1 MDDRY
6 DAETHPVQKDMK
18 TNRRS
23 RWLTIVLCLTG
34 VALIAGL
41 MIWGF
46 LNKAKP
52 IAPEKLVRVERGD
65 IARSVVAIGHIEA
78 LSKMQL
84 KSKANGII
92 QALLADVGDKVKEG
106 QILAELDKDNPQA
119 QVREANAT
127 VEAEEANLQMAV
139 AGEARA
145 RIEAANPE
153 LDFALREF
161 QRVEKLFDQGIA
173 SSQAL
178 DDTKKTHDIAA
189 NRRLLLEAAARSA
202 AAQVIQAKAHV
213 AAARAAQDRADEN
226 LRNATIR
233 SPIEGVVLTRDTEMG
248 DAVSSILNL
257 GSAATLIMTLGD
269 MSSVYVKGEVDE
281 ADVGRIRT
289 NMPVRIKV
297 ESFAG
302 ESFKGTVTRIAP
314 MGKEKDNVRTFEVR
328 VSIANPE
335 GRLRV
340 NMSANAEIVLEE
352 RTKVLLIPE
361 AAILYDRNGKPSVQK
376 RDATI
381 KIGYRKEPIRL
392 GISNGQRAEVQ
403 EGVSEGLELVLP

>member
-1 MDDRY
+1 
-6 DAETHPVQKDMK
+6 MK
-18 TNRRS
+18 TSRRS
-23 RWLTIVLCLTG
+23 RWLTIVLPLIG
-34 VALIAGL
+34 VTIIAGL
-41 MIWGF
+41 MIWVF

-78 LSKMQL
+78 LSKVQV

-153 LDFALREF
+153 LDYALRES
-161 QRVEKLFDQGIA
+161 QRVEKLFGQGIA

-189 NRRLLLEAAARSA
+189 NRRQLLEAAARSA
-202 AAQVIQAKAHV
+202 AAQVIQAHARV

-233 SPIEGVVLTRDTEMG
+233 SPIEGVVLTRDTEVG

-376 RDATI
+376 RDTTI

-403 EGVSEGLELVLP
+403 EGASEGLELVLP